1 MYVAFQPRLG
11 YTLCMALSK
20 KTSKPTA
27 PSSKKSATKAS
38 SISSPV
44 ETSAQARVPEAPMM
58 SAEARQKRM
67 RLYVGVGL
75 LLVALYYFRGMF
87 VVTLV
92 NGKPITR
99 YEVMKEL
106 EKQGGKGV
114 VDNLIAQKLVLME
127 ADAKGVSITDEAV
140 AKRIATIEKDLTSSG
155 QKLDDLLKAQG
166 LTRDDV
172 VKQTRLQLT
181 LKELLKNKTKVTE
194 AEVMALVEE
203 QKEAKPEGVSDAE
216 FSAQVRESLEQ
227 QKFATEV
234 QSYIESLREKAQITQ
249 WHAY

>member
-1 MYVAFQPRLG
+1 
-11 YTLCMALSK
+11 MAPTK
-20 KTSKPTA
+20 KPSKPTRK
-27 PSSKKSATKAS
+27 SLKKSASPAS
-38 SISSPV
+38 SVSDSLDSVAPN
-44 ETSAQARVPEAPMM
+44 RVPEAPMM
-58 SAEARQKRM
+58 SDVARQKRM

-114 VDNLIAQKLVLME
+114 VDNLVAQKLVMME
-127 ADAKGVSITDEAV
+127 AEAKGVSVSDEAV
-140 AKRIATIEKDLTSSG
+140 AKRISEIEKDVSSSG
-155 QKLDDLLKAQG
+155 QKLDDILKAQG
-166 LTRDDV
+166 LTREDV
-172 VKQTRLQLT
+172 KTQTRLQLT
-181 LKELLKNKTKVTE
+181 LKELLKDTTKVSDE
-194 AEVMALVEE
+194 EVATLVEE
-203 QKEAKPEGVSDAE
+203 QKDARPEGVSDAD
-216 FSAQVRESLEQ
+216 FSAQIRESLEQ